1 MFPNGNSTYM
11 LFLLHQVTEPKCDNK
26 VEQSQFRKASQLKTG
41 GRRSLASG
49 WVSTIRGQARVRSS
63 LTQLSSRNGSPA
75 NYKTSRSSTEVC
87 RGGS

>member
-1 MFPNGNSTYM
+1 MFLNGNSTYM
-11 LFLLHQVTEPKCDNK
+11 LFLLHQVTEPKCNNK
-26 VEQSQFRKASQLKTG
+26 VEQSQFRKASELKTA